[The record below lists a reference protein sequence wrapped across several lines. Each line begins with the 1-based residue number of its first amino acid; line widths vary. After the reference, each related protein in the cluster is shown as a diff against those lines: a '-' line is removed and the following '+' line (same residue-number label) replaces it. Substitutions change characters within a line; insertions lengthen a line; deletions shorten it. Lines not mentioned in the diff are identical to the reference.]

1 MIWLM
6 PIVSNTSP
14 ILNLAITGHLSLLHE
29 QFGEVAIP
37 AAVWDELRVE
47 ENLPGSPAVRKAVA
61 AGWIRVT
68 VVKDRALVQVL
79 QRELDKGES
88 ETIALALQLQAEWTL
103 LDEREGRKV
112 AKSLGLK
119 VTGVLG
125 VLLRAWREG
134 KLPALREALDEL
146 RRRAGFYIGTELYN
160 DLIRESGE

>member
-1 MIWLM
+1 M

-14 ILNLAITGHLSLLHE
+14 ILNLALTGHLSLLHE

-37 AAVWDELRVE
+37 AAVLDELRVE
-47 ENLPGSPAVRKAVA
+47 EDLPGSQVVKEAVA

-68 VVKDRALVQVL
+68 DVKDRALVQVL

-88 ETIALALQLQAEWTL
+88 EAIALALQVQAEWTL

-125 VLLRAWREG
+125 VLLRAWHEG
-134 KLPALREALDEL
+134 KLPVLREALDEL
-146 RRRAGFYIGTELYN
+146 RERAGFYIGPELYH